1 MMTTIAER
9 LQGGR
14 LLRLAL
20 VLDGIATGAT
30 GLLFVALMSVLDS
43 VFGVPATYL
52 LEVGLFFIAYGV
64 VVLWIGTRDEI
75 NGKAATAVAVVN
87 LLWTVD
93 SAVILAAG
101 FLDLT
106 TLGTLTV
113 VGLAAVTAVFGAAQ
127 LTGVRRA

>member
-43 VFGVPATYL
+43 VLGVPVTYL
-52 LEVGLFFIAYGV
+52 LEVGLFFVAYGV

-75 NGKAATAVAVVN
+75 NGKAAMAVAVVN

-127 LTGVRRA
+127 LAGVRRA